1 MQVSEGDKRAA
12 LIVTMTYNIQIKLAN
27 STVTFVDL
35 QVLEASQS

>member
-12 LIVTMTYNIQIKLAN
+12 LIVTVTYNIQIKLLA
-27 STVTFVDL
+27 TVKFVDL